1 MKKALL
7 LLSIIVTLL
16 TSLSSCNQCKKCHA
30 NVVAG
35 LQTPT
40 QEMCGEQLKQ
50 AEKTPGM
57 VCE

>member
-1 MKKALL
+1 MKKILF
-7 LLSIIVTLL
+7 LLSISVTLL

-35 LQTPT
+35 LETPK
-40 QEMCGEQLKQ
+40 QEMCGDQLKQ